1 MFVHA
6 PVFVIVV
13 DMGWMNMM
21 TEAAFVESDTGS
33 CAVLDHLLRM
43 DPEVLQFGHADEK
56 KLYFPC

>member
-1 MFVHA
+1 M
-6 PVFVIVV
+6 IVV

-21 TEAAFVESDTGS
+21 MEAAFVESNTGS
-33 CAVLDHLLRM
+33 CYYHLLRM

>member
-1 MFVHA
+1 M
-6 PVFVIVV
+6 IVV

-21 TEAAFVESDTGS
+21 MEAAFVESNTGS
-33 CAVLDHLLRM
+33 CYYDVLDHLLRM